1 MNNDSKLIFEAY
13 LNKASKLI
21 NELDVG
27 ADFAGGALE
36 PIKKSIKGAPG
47 KGYLVDAIAK
57 GLSIS
62 HEDAVEMLGKKV
74 FDKVFKQKAV
84 TINGKEYPFSND
96 AKNED
101 QFRTIVKN
109 AVAVAVQEIQ
119 KENPSLRLPGSDAV
133 KGYTARVISNLG
145 GFAKDFQKGKF
156 GATKDS
162 VKQIEKAV
170 NAADRGT
177 KITSKPEEPTADAT
191 VETYEKD
198 EFPTKVPEYRKI
210 FDELGDTFTVKKGQD
225 LYDSAEFKS
234 SVNSAV
240 EAVLGKKDE
249 GEAND
254 FIETL
259 KFYRDRNKIN
269 PYVIAG
275 SSEGVPDEEP
285 GEPTPEEILRDI
297 GAWSSPRG
305 EDMFDRGSYN

>member
-1 MNNDSKLIFEAY
+1 M
-13 LNKASKLI
+13 
-21 NELDVG
+21 
-27 ADFAGGALE
+27 
-36 PIKKSIKGAPG
+36 
-47 KGYLVDAIAK
+47 
-57 GLSIS
+57 
-62 HEDAVEMLGKKV
+62 
-74 FDKVFKQKAV
+74 
-84 TINGKEYPFSND
+84 
-96 AKNED
+96 
-101 QFRTIVKN
+101 
-109 AVAVAVQEIQ
+109 QEIQ

-170 NAADRGT
+170 DAADKGI
-177 KITSKPEEPTADAT
+177 KITSKPEEPAADAT

-225 LYDSAEFKS
+225 LYDSAEFRS
-234 SVNSAV
+234 SVDSAV
-240 EAVLGKKDE
+240 ETVLGKKDE

-275 SSEGVPDEEP
+275 SLFYCKGYYCVLYLVIKSCNSVFSRSIFFLPRVILLFSTMSGFLFGLSVPY
-285 GEPTPEEILRDI
+285 LM
-297 GAWSSPRG
+297 SQVS
-305 EDMFDRGSYN
+305 FLF